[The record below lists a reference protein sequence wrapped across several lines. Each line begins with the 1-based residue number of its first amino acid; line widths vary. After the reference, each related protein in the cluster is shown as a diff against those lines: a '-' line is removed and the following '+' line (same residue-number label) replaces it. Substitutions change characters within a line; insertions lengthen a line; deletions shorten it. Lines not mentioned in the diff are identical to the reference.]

1 MQGAEL
7 RRIRKG
13 MKLTLA
19 ELGEALGLSG
29 NFIGMMERGEK
40 AIEKRTALAASQLWV
55 QFALRKSAPEVDAER
70 VNEASKDLF
79 SVSGLDRDNEL
90 WFFHARTLASAHKLA
105 DLFRLQGFTHVDVD
119 VPRIQSDYN

>member
-1 MQGAEL
+1 MAMQGAEL

-40 AIEKRTALAASQLWV
+40 AIEKRTELAVLYLDQNGV
-55 QFALRKSAPEVDAER
+55 PKGDGDER
-70 VNEASKDLF
+70 D
-79 SVSGLDRDNEL
+79 
-90 WFFHARTLASAHKLA
+90 
-105 DLFRLQGFTHVDVD
+105 
-119 VPRIQSDYN
+119 